1 MLQDNTT
8 LDKIKKGLT
17 KKVISELSKT
27 LKNNREDYVKF
38 WSNYGKVVKEGIH
51 YEHDLKQDIA

>member
-1 MLQDNTT
+1 MLQDNSI

-17 KKVISELSKT
+17 KKVISELATT
-27 LKNNREDYVKF
+27 LKNKREDYIKF

-51 YEHDLKQDIA
+51 YEYDLKSDIA

>member
-17 KKVISELSKT
+17 KKVISEFKKV
-27 LKNNREDYVKF
+27 LKNNKEDYLKF

-51 YEHDLKQDIA
+51 YETD